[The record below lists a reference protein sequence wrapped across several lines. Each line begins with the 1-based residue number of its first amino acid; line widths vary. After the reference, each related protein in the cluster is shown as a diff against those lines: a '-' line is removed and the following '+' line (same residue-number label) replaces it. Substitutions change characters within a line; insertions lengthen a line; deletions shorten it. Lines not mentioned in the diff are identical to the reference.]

1 MSSLFQTIAALVI
14 VALAAT
20 WLTLRALAKRSKPGC
35 GGECNCPTR
44 ELKR

>member
-1 MSSLFQTIAALVI
+1 MSPAFQTIAALVI

-20 WLTLRALAKRSKPGC
+20 WLIHRALARRSKPGC

>member
-1 MSSLFQTIAALVI
+1 MSSEFQTIAALVI

-20 WLTLRALAKRSKPGC
+20 WLTTRALGKRSKPGC
-35 GGECNCPTR
+35 GVECKCPSR